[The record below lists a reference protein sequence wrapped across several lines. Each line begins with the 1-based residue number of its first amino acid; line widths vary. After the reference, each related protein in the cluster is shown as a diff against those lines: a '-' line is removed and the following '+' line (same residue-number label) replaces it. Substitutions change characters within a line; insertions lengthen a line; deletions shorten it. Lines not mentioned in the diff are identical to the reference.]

1 MGYGHRQ
8 LNNILVYLV
17 VIHNQ
22 KEENIPLWITV
33 IGVQKKFCPKKW
45 ILVTKKNS
53 VTNNGYSWPRKNFV
67 MGYGYRQPNNILI
80 YLIVIHNQK
89 EENIPLWIALVGAQK
104 KFCQKNEYWWPKKN
118 SVTNNGYSWPRKNFV
133 MDYGYRQ
140 PNKNSRVRNGYV
152 QLVKKCFSL
161 IMVIGNQKQLSYIEW
176 LSVNKKILSIM

>member
-1 MGYGHRQ
+1 MDYGYQ
-8 LNNILVYLV
+8 QPINILVYLV

-80 YLIVIHNQK
+80 YLMVIHNQK
-89 EENIPLWIALVGAQK
+89 EENIPLWITVIGVQK
-104 KFCQKNEYWWPKKN
+104 KFCQKNEY
-118 SVTNNGYSWPRKNFV
+118 
-133 MDYGYRQ
+133 
-140 PNKNSRVRNGYV
+140 
-152 QLVKKCFSL
+152 
-161 IMVIGNQKQLSYIEW
+161 
-176 LSVNKKILSIM
+176 